1 MKSILLVGL
10 GRFGRH
16 IARKLDELNHQIMAV
31 DINERR
37 VEAALP
43 YVTEAQIGDGTDEEF
58 VSSLGVR
65 NFDLCIVAIGDNF
78 QSSLETT
85 SLLKEMGARYVVSRA
100 ARDVQKKFLLRNGAD
115 EVVYPERQLAEWAA
129 VRYSSDHIL
138 DYIELNEDYA
148 IFEVAIPEEWYG
160 QTIGQ
165 LNVRN
170 KHNINIMA
178 LKHNG
183 KLQMDIT
190 SNTFLLANDTMLI
203 LGRIKDIQK
212 CFHIQ

>member
-1 MKSILLVGL
+1 M
-10 GRFGRH
+10 
-16 IARKLDELNHQIMAV
+16 
-31 DINERR
+31 
-37 VEAALP
+37 
-43 YVTEAQIGDGTDEEF
+43 
-58 VSSLGVR
+58 
-65 NFDLCIVAIGDNF
+65 
-78 QSSLETT
+78 
-85 SLLKEMGARYVVSRA
+85 
-100 ARDVQKKFLLRNGAD
+100 
-115 EVVYPERQLAEWAA
+115 
-129 VRYSSDHIL
+129 RYSSDHIL

-148 IFEVAIPEEWYG
+148 IFEVAIPEDWYG

-190 SNTFLLANDTMLI
+190 SNTFLPANDTMLI